1 MNTLTSLLHRLRDHR
16 GVPSPDDESGNSLIE
31 YALLLAL
38 IVIVCLVAVQMIG
51 DQTTSSLSSAA
62 SSL

>member
-1 MNTLTSLLHRLRDHR
+1 MNTLTSLLHRLRALTVGLRHN
-16 GVPSPDDESGNSLIE
+16 DEEGNSLVE

-38 IVIVCLVAVQMIG
+38 IVIVCIAAVTMISE
-51 DQTTSSLSSAA
+51 QTTSSLSSAA